1 MSARKSQRISISGRN
16 LQFLQN
22 LAEQMDENDLTAA
35 LSYLLT
41 DVRCLGYAIGQ
52 KPAPQPQQA
61 PIGYSFDSST
71 FEQKLEPKFEPIP
84 DNQNVVDPLLERLI
98 ASGMDMEF

>member
-41 DVRCLGYAIGQ
+41 DVRCLGYAIGN
-52 KPAPQPQQA
+52 KPAPHPQQA
-61 PIGYSFDSST
+61 PIGYSFDPST
-71 FEQKLEPKFEPIP
+71 FERVVPIP
-84 DNQNVVDPLLERLI
+84 EQNQNHIDPTIQRLI
-98 ASGMDMEF
+98 DAGLEMEF